1 MVARHGQNSAAAR
14 LHLVDGVGLLR
25 PEDQVFEAML
35 DGWRAQQQARNLA
48 ATTIKS
54 RRHAVRAFAAHAEAF
69 PWRWGASDYNDWLG
83 DLRGVRG
90 LRRTTLRAYEDGV
103 RSFGTYLTDPAYDWP
118 AVCEERFGSHP
129 VQVVNMWNTAAH
141 TQESEGDPSNRPFSR
156 CELETLFDYA
166 DEQVSRVRGRG
177 RKGWLPAFRDATMF
191 KLAYAYGLRRRE
203 VQMLGVAD
211 FGPNP
216 HAAEFGDYGVVYVR
230 HGKGKAGSDPRERS
244 VLSVWDWSG
253 EIIDQWIS
261 EVRPAYTEGRH
272 IDAMWPSERADC
284 VNASALNTRL
294 ARYRAELGFGPG
306 LDFHSFRRSY
316 VTHLIEDGWDPL
328 FVQQQVGHEHASTT
342 AIYTCVSSD
351 YRTRTLRAAL
361 DRSLRRDNTGDRNGD
376 GDATP
381 GAGSVGRPQ

>member
-1 MVARHGQNSAAAR
+1 MTGAVSSPDAAVAASHAIMPHLMRSTEGDAVVARHGQNSAAAR

-244 VLSVWDWSG
+244 VCRSG
-253 EIIDQWIS
+253 TGAARSSTSGSARCGRPTQKDAIS
-261 EVRPAYTEGRH
+261 TRCGPRNGR
-272 IDAMWPSERADC
+272 
-284 VNASALNTRL
+284 T
-294 ARYRAELGFGPG
+294 
-306 LDFHSFRRSY
+306 
-316 VTHLIEDGWDPL
+316 
-328 FVQQQVGHEHASTT
+328 ASTP
-342 AIYTCVSSD
+342 A
-351 YRTRTLRAAL
+351 
-361 DRSLRRDNTGDRNGD
+361 
-376 GDATP
+376 P
-381 GAGSVGRPQ
+381 